1 MGEKESSFGRKRGVL
16 DKNGRP
22 KTTARR
28 VAALG
33 RLKKSVY

>member
-16 DKNGRP
+16 DKNDRP
-22 KTTARR
+22 KTATQR